1 MKFMGEKL
9 VLLPDTI
16 LLCRNLT
23 VCIVRSAS
31 LDTDFINCLDE
42 FHVSLNADKLLSQ
55 VYIYNVKKYIE
66 KLFRS
71 SGVEA

>member
-1 MKFMGEKL
+1 MKFVGEKTGFM
-9 VLLPDTI
+9 PDTI
-16 LLCRNLT
+16 LLCQNLT

-31 LDTDFINCLDE
+31 LDTDFIHCLDE

-55 VYIYNVKKYIE
+55 VYNVKKYIE

-71 SGVEA
+71 SGVDA